1 MMRSV
6 HIDGSFGEGGG
17 QVLRTSL
24 VLAALTGRQLVMDH
38 IRAGRKRP
46 GLRPQHL
53 TAVRAAAAVCRAEV
67 EGDQLES
74 MELTFRP
81 TSRPIG
87 GEYRFDVREAA
98 QGGSAGSMTL
108 IAQTLL
114 LPLSY
119 AETPSRL
126 ALAGGTHVPWSPS
139 FHYLDEVFLPAA
151 RRAGLDANLELKTW
165 GWYPVGGGELEM
177 SIRPTSGLQ
186 ALAWQGRG
194 QLRQVTGVAAVTN
207 LPSHIPQRM
216 ANRAMNLLR
225 EAGISGRVEALRER
239 GPGPGA
245 GIWLTADYEAGPAG
259 FSALGE
265 RGKPAERVAEEA
277 VERLLRHHR
286 AGEQAAVDRHL
297 ADQLILPLALAGGT
311 SVYGT
316 SEITKHTTT
325 NAHIVRQ
332 FLDARID
339 LEQAEFGGVV
349 HIEGVDYH
357 V

>member
-1 MMRSV
+1 MSGVRV
-6 HIDGSFGEGGG
+6 DGSFGEGGG

-24 VLAALTGRQLVMDH
+24 ALAALTGRLLMMEN
-38 IRAGRKRP
+38 IRAGRRRP

-53 TAVRAAAAVCRAEV
+53 TAVRAAAAVCRAQV
-67 EGDQLES
+67 EGDALDS
-74 MELTFRP
+74 LDLSFRP
-81 TSRPIG
+81 TGPPIG
-87 GEYRFDVREAA
+87 GVYRFDVREAA

-119 AETPSRL
+119 AKESSRL
-126 ALAGGTHVPWSPS
+126 VLAGGTHVPWSPS
-139 FHYLDEVFLPAA
+139 FHFLDEVFLPAA
-151 RRAGLDANLELKTW
+151 RRAGLDADVELRTW
-165 GWYPVGGGELEM
+165 GWYPVGGGEFDM
-177 SIRPTSGLQ
+177 SIRPTEGLR
-186 ALAWQGRG
+186 AMAWGERG
-194 QLRQVTGVAAVTN
+194 ELRQVTGVAAVTN

-225 EAGISGRVEALRER
+225 EAGIPSRVEALRER

-245 GIWLTADYEAGPAG
+245 GIWLTADYEMGPAG

-265 RGKPAERVAEEA
+265 RGKPAERVAEES

-286 AGEQAAVDRHL
+286 AGKQAAVDPHL
-297 ADQLILPLALAGGT
+297 ADQLIVPLALADGE

-316 SEITKHTTT
+316 SEITAHTTT
-325 NAHIVRQ
+325 NVHIVRQ
-332 FLDARID
+332 FVDTRID
-339 LEQAEFGGVV
+339 VQRTDFGGVI
-349 HIEGVDYH
+349 HIEGVGYR